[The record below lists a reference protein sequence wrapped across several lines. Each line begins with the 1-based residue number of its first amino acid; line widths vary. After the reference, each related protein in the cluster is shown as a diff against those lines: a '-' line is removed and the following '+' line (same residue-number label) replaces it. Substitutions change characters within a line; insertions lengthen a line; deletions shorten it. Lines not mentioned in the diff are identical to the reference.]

1 MIPLSPD
8 VLKTMKILLV
18 PILAG
23 LVCGTGLRAATAEAA
38 PAVDLRI
45 DALVRGLADESFR
58 VREQSTKELWKLGEA
73 ALPALRGVADS
84 ADPEQAIRA
93 HDLVRKIQL
102 HITPDTDPSVIS
114 LVENYGTAS
123 LAEKASL
130 LGKMRGKRAW
140 RQMLKL
146 YAAETDAELREKL
159 RPMMGAVAQKAAR
172 ERLMLGDGPGAREFL
187 EMAPADPANLLALA
201 EFHRSHGTLAAELER
216 AAAEKGPKAAAWR
229 MALQRAA
236 ANPAA
241 ARDEAFAAGED
252 QIAVA
257 MAALAGDPLPF
268 LREIQTKGEESS
280 AAASYAAIV
289 ARHWR
294 GQKVRQA
301 DLEPLLRMLSGRDPD
316 ERGGALNALFLLGEL
331 EAAEPV
337 FAKTQPLT
345 AFRHFEALE
354 RIPEALRALG
364 LDPAA
369 PDYKSWVELRFTR
382 LQAEDVGEQT
392 EVSNDAEE
400 LVALANFLER
410 RRMHAELGEAFG
422 APLAAMA
429 EKDINVFVDFLSK
442 LFGGRETLSGA
453 PGLAKKTGI
462 AWAGDDD
469 KRWDEV
475 VVAAFG
481 DDDESRNWWQWLA
494 DIKPEAGRAER
505 LDAMLAISGI
515 GPDPGGL
522 RGIWLERLW
531 QAVAAAEP
539 NQHAA
544 LLERIHQLAA
554 ETGDVT
560 TCLKAWDQMPPESRE
575 KVFWGLQIVHLSA
588 AERWDEAA
596 EVILKQIAT
605 IIEARQEPT
614 ADLHAYAAAA
624 LRIAGRHEQAVEH
637 DRWVELLALGSAETA
652 IRVGNGYAFGLD
664 YRRAAEWWA
673 RAAIQAQP
681 ESEEFALAMKLH
693 SDALLEQEKWPETA
707 ATSELIA
714 AIYAGSD
721 YQWANQLPLMR
732 QRLQADMARSLARLA
747 SDRSGSLATLA
758 RCHRTFA
765 SDGSLADFFFP
776 ALRKA
781 GLLKEHDA
789 WFLDSWNRI
798 EAVIARYPDCD
809 NTRNTA
815 AWFAARAVRK
825 LDAAEQ
831 HLRRA
836 LAANP
841 NQPAYLD
848 TMAEIQFARGKRAK
862 AIEWSLRA
870 VNFAPEDTL
879 LRRQHERFRSAPIPH

>member
-1 MIPLSPD
+1 
-8 VLKTMKILLV
+8 
-18 PILAG
+18 
-23 LVCGTGLRAATAEAA
+23 
-38 PAVDLRI
+38 
-45 DALVRGLADESFR
+45 
-58 VREQSTKELWKLGEA
+58 
-73 ALPALRGVADS
+73 
-84 ADPEQAIRA
+84 
-93 HDLVRKIQL
+93 
-102 HITPDTDPSVIS
+102 
-114 LVENYGTAS
+114 
-123 LAEKASL
+123 
-130 LGKMRGKRAW
+130 
-140 RQMLKL
+140 
-146 YAAETDAELREKL
+146 
-159 RPMMGAVAQKAAR
+159 
-172 ERLMLGDGPGAREFL
+172 
-187 EMAPADPANLLALA
+187 
-201 EFHRSHGTLAAELER
+201 
-216 AAAEKGPKAAAWR
+216 
-229 MALQRAA
+229 
-236 ANPAA
+236 
-241 ARDEAFAAGED
+241 
-252 QIAVA
+252 
-257 MAALAGDPLPF
+257 
-268 LREIQTKGEESS
+268 
-280 AAASYAAIV
+280 
-289 ARHWR
+289 
-294 GQKVRQA
+294 
-301 DLEPLLRMLSGRDPD
+301 
-316 ERGGALNALFLLGEL
+316 
-331 EAAEPV
+331 
-337 FAKTQPLT
+337 
-345 AFRHFEALE
+345 
-354 RIPEALRALG
+354 
-364 LDPAA
+364 
-369 PDYKSWVELRFTR
+369 
-382 LQAEDVGEQT
+382 
-392 EVSNDAEE
+392 
-400 LVALANFLER
+400 
-410 RRMHAELGEAFG
+410 
-422 APLAAMA
+422 
-429 EKDINVFVDFLSK
+429 
-442 LFGGRETLSGA
+442 
-453 PGLAKKTGI
+453 
-462 AWAGDDD
+462 
-469 KRWDEV
+469 
-475 VVAAFG
+475 
-481 DDDESRNWWQWLA
+481 
-494 DIKPEAGRAER
+494 
-505 LDAMLAISGI
+505 
-515 GPDPGGL
+515 
-522 RGIWLERLW
+522 
-531 QAVAAAEP
+531 
-539 NQHAA
+539 
-544 LLERIHQLAA
+544 
-554 ETGDVT
+554 VT